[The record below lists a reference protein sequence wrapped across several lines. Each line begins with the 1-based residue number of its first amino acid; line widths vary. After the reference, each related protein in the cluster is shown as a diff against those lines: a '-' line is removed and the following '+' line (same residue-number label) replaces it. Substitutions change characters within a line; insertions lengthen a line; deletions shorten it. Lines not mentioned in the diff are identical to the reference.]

1 MALARR
7 SPYTPPAM
15 RTSPIHL
22 LALALVVVLPFA
34 GCAKKKA
41 PVTPPEAAPVA
52 APVVEPPPPPPP
64 PPPADPI
71 PDPLAA
77 DLVEAHA
84 YAYRAGLLGDVFFDF
99 DRAELRPEARERL
112 AKNAEFLRQRPEFT
126 ITIEGHCD
134 ERGTS
139 EYNLALGERR
149 AQAARAY
156 LASLGISEARL
167 RTASYGEERPVCRE
181 QNESCWQQNRRAHF
195 LLTGRVPGG

>member
-1 MALARR
+1 MKKTMLL
-7 SPYTPPAM
+7 PLIAM
-15 RTSPIHL
+15 VAI
-22 LALALVVVLPFA
+22 AVVFT

-64 PPPADPI
+64 PPPADPV

-84 YAYRAGLLGDVFFDF
+84 YAYKTGLLGDVYFDF
-99 DRAELRPEARERL
+99 DRSELRDDARARL
-112 AKNAEFLRQRPEFT
+112 AKNADFLRQRTEFT
-126 ITIEGHCD
+126 VTIEGHCD
-134 ERGTS
+134 ERGTN

-149 AQAARAY
+149 AQAAKAY
-156 LASLGISEARL
+156 LVSLGVAESRL

-181 QNESCWQQNRRAHF
+181 ANESCWQQNRRGHF

>member
-1 MALARR
+1 MRHRETLPLISLLIVSFAL
-7 SPYTPPAM
+7 
-15 RTSPIHL
+15 
-22 LALALVVVLPFA
+22 A

-41 PVTPPEAAPVA
+41 PVTAPGAVAAAPSPATAVEAAPRAHDV
-52 APVVEPPPPPPP
+52 
-64 PPPADPI
+64 ADPI
-71 PDPLAA
+71 EKPLDG
-77 DLVEAHA
+77 DLAEATR
-84 YAYRAGLLGDVFFDF
+84 YAHESGLLGDVYFDF
-99 DRAELRPEARERL
+99 DQATLRAEARERL

>member
-1 MALARR
+1 MN
-7 SPYTPPAM
+7 PP
-15 RTSPIHL
+15 RPL
-22 LALALVVVLPFA
+22 FLALALVVAVSFA

-64 PPPADPI
+64 PPPADPV

-99 DRAELRPEARERL
+99 DRAELRAEARERL
-112 AKNAEFLRQRPEFT
+112 SKNAEFLRQRPEFT

-156 LASLGISEARL
+156 LMSLGISEARL
-167 RTASYGEERPVCRE
+167 RSVSYGEERPVCRDAD
-181 QNESCWQQNRRAHF
+181 ESCWQQNRRAHF